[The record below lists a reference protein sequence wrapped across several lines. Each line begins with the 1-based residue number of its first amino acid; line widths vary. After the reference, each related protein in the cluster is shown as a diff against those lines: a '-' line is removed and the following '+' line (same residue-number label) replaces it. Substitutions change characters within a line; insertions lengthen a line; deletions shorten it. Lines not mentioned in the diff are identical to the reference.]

1 MKHHRDEHEHH
12 RQWSCRVI
20 TPDRQ
25 TTYSQ
30 SDPRPLQTSVE
41 TCQEERG
48 LNPLLLIGFG
58 SNLSVKDRSLLIR
71 EGRFSPLS
79 FARYSNGEFREP
91 KLLKF
96 RPRQLPCDSII
107 VEGHSGMITFEAI
120 NWLMH
125 HNTPVF
131 MLDYDGSL
139 ISAIVPPQPI
149 RGDLR
154 RAQVEAH
161 LDSEKRVAIARSFI
175 EAKLERSHQLL
186 SWLGESHDVER
197 ESRFFALEAHAMVHA
212 KTVDE
217 VRSIEARAAEIYWRA
232 FQRAVPARLEFKGRS
247 SRARNRQYN
256 ASDPVNA
263 LLNYGYA
270 FLQSSVRRAI
280 NTTGLDASL
289 GYLHEDQP
297 ATTPLVYD
305 FQEPYRWLVDYV
317 VLRMVLSRVFSWD
330 DFYFT
335 GNDYRLR
342 IKPPLL
348 DRYADLLRGQFNSG
362 VMYSG
367 KRLPWDTLILRKSQE
382 LARHLLGKIAR
393 FDLRTPKPALE
404 RSDTRALREKIL
416 SLSSSDARTLRL
428 GKSTVH
434 YLRKRAKEER
444 PFKGLQNS
452 WNPAVV
458 TYTLYERFHCPSAVR
473 FNPRY
478 RLLYDLQV
486 NILSYCTG
494 WNVVEV
500 PL

>member
-1 MKHHRDEHEHH
+1 
-12 RQWSCRVI
+12 
-20 TPDRQ
+20 
-25 TTYSQ
+25 
-30 SDPRPLQTSVE
+30 VE
-41 TCQEERG
+41 RE
-48 LNPLLLIGFG
+48 LNPLLLAGFG
-58 SNLSVKDRSLLIR
+58 SSLSVKDRSLIIT

-79 FARYSNGEFREP
+79 FTRYSNGEFREP

-96 RPRQLPCDSII
+96 RPRQIPYDSII

-139 ISAIVPPQPI
+139 ISAIMPPQPI

-175 EAKLERSHQLL
+175 EAKLERSDQVLN
-186 SWLGESHDVER
+186 WLGESHDMER
-197 ESRFFALEAHAMVHA
+197 DIRSFREEAYGLGHA

-217 VRSIEARAAEIYWRA
+217 IRSVEARAAETYWRA
-232 FQRAVPARLEFKGRS
+232 FQKAVPSKLEFRSRS

-270 FLQSSVRRAI
+270 FLQSSVRRAV
-280 NTTGLDASL
+280 NATGLDVSL

-305 FQEPYRWLVDYV
+305 FQEPYRWLVDYT
-317 VLRMVLSRVFSWD
+317 VLRMVLSRAFSWD

-335 GNDYRLR
+335 GGDYRLR

-348 DRYADLLRGQFNSG
+348 DRYAELLREQFNSG
-362 VMYSG
+362 VMYG
-367 KRLPWDTLILRKSQE
+367 DKRLTWDTLILRKCQE
-382 LARHLLGKIAR
+382 LAHYLLGKTTR
-393 FDLRTPKPALE
+393 FDLVNPKLTLE
-404 RSDTRALREKIL
+404 REETQALRKKIL
-416 SLSSSDARTLRL
+416 SLSSAQARKLDL
-428 GKSTVH
+428 NKSTLH
-434 YLRKRAKEER
+434 YLRKRARDRK
-444 PFKGLQNS
+444 PFS
-452 WNPAVV
+452 I
-458 TYTLYERFHCPSAVR
+458 YEPVLAK
-473 FNPRY
+473 
-478 RLLYDLQV
+478 
-486 NILSYCTG
+486 LSS
-494 WNVVEV
+494 
-500 PL
+500 

>member
-1 MKHHRDEHEHH
+1 M
-12 RQWSCRVI
+12 
-20 TPDRQ
+20 P
-25 TTYSQ
+25 Y
-30 SDPRPLQTSVE
+30 
-41 TCQEERG
+41 
-48 LNPLLLIGFG
+48 
-58 SNLSVKDRSLLIR
+58 
-71 EGRFSPLS
+71 
-79 FARYSNGEFREP
+79 
-91 KLLKF
+91 
-96 RPRQLPCDSII
+96 DSII

-139 ISAIVPPQPI
+139 ISAIMPPQPI

-161 LDSEKRVAIARSFI
+161 LDPKKRVTIARSFI
-175 EAKLERSHQLL
+175 EAKLERSDQVLN
-186 SWLGESHDVER
+186 WLGESHDIER
-197 ESRFFALEAHAMVHA
+197 DIRSFREEAHGLGHA

-217 VRSIEARAAEIYWRA
+217 IRSVEARAAETYWRA
-232 FQRAVPARLEFKGRS
+232 FQKAVPSKLEFKSRS

-270 FLQSSVRRAI
+270 FLQSAVRRAI
-280 NTTGLDASL
+280 NTTGLDVSL

-335 GNDYRLR
+335 GGDYRLR

-348 DRYADLLRGQFNSG
+348 DRYAELLREQFNSG
-362 VMYSG
+362 VMYGG
-367 KRLPWDTLILRKSQE
+367 KRLTWDTLILRKCQE
-382 LARHLLGKIAR
+382 LARYLLNRTAK
-393 FDLRTPKPALE
+393 FDLRRPKPVLE

-444 PFKGLQNS
+444 PFK
-452 WNPAVV
+452 V
-458 TYTLYERFHCPSAVR
+458 YTPVLA
-473 FNPRY
+473 
-478 RLLYDLQV
+478 RLR
-486 NILSYCTG
+486 
-494 WNVVEV
+494 E
-500 PL
+500 

>member
-1 MKHHRDEHEHH
+1 
-12 RQWSCRVI
+12 
-20 TPDRQ
+20 
-25 TTYSQ
+25 
-30 SDPRPLQTSVE
+30 
-41 TCQEERG
+41 
-48 LNPLLLIGFG
+48 
-58 SNLSVKDRSLLIR
+58 VKDRSLIIC

-79 FARYSNGEFREP
+79 FTRYSNGEFREP
-91 KLLKF
+91 RLLKF
-96 RPRQLPCDSII
+96 RPRQLPYDSII

-139 ISAIVPPQPI
+139 ISAIMPPQPI

-154 RAQVEAH
+154 RVQVEAH
-161 LDSEKRVAIARSFI
+161 LDPKKRVTIARSFI
-175 EAKLERSHQLL
+175 EAKLERSDQVLN
-186 SWLGESHDVER
+186 WLGESYDIER
-197 ESRFFALEAHAMVHA
+197 DIRSFREEAHGLGHA

-217 VRSIEARAAEIYWRA
+217 IRSVEARAAETYWRA
-232 FQRAVPARLEFKGRS
+232 FQKAVPSKLEFRS
-247 SRARNRQYN
+247 RSTKARNRQYN

-297 ATTPLVYD
+297 STTPLVYD
-305 FQEPYRWLVDYV
+305 FQEPYRWIVDYV

-335 GNDYRLR
+335 GDDYRLR

-348 DRYADLLRGQFNSG
+348 DRYADLLREQFNSG
-362 VMYSG
+362 VMYYG
-367 KRLPWDTLILRKSQE
+367 KRLPWDTLILRKCQE
-382 LARHLLGKIAR
+382 LARYLLGKTAR
-393 FDLRTPKPALE
+393 FDLSTPKPALE

-434 YLRKRAKEER
+434 YLTKRAKEER
-444 PFKGLQNS
+444 PFK
-452 WNPAVV
+452 V
-458 TYTLYERFHCPSAVR
+458 YTPVLA
-473 FNPRY
+473 
-478 RLLYDLQV
+478 RLR
-486 NILSYCTG
+486 
-494 WNVVEV
+494 E
-500 PL
+500 

>member
-1 MKHHRDEHEHH
+1 MANFRRARKKAGR
-12 RQWSCRVI
+12 I
-20 TPDRQ
+20 
-25 TTYSQ
+25 
-30 SDPRPLQTSVE
+30 
-41 TCQEERG
+41 
-48 LNPLLLIGFG
+48 LNALLLIGFG
-58 SNLSVKDRSLLIR
+58 SSVSVKDRSLVVR

-79 FARYSNGEFREP
+79 FTRYSNGEFREP

-96 RPRQLPCDSII
+96 RPRQIPFDSII

-131 MLDYDGSL
+131 MLDHDGSL
-139 ISAIVPPQPI
+139 ISAIMPSQPI

-161 LDSEKRVAIARSFI
+161 LDSENRVAIARSFI
-175 EAKLERSHQLL
+175 EAKLERSDQVLN
-186 SWLGESHDVER
+186 WLGESHDIER
-197 ESRFFALEAHAMVHA
+197 DIRSFREEAHGLGHA

-217 VRSIEARAAEIYWRA
+217 IRSVEARAAETYWRA
-232 FQRAVPARLEFKGRS
+232 FQKAVPVK
-247 SRARNRQYN
+247 RNRQYN

-270 FLQSSVRRAI
+270 FLQSCVRRAI
-280 NTTGLDASL
+280 NTTGLDVSL

-305 FQEPYRWLVDYV
+305 FQEPYRWLVDCT
-317 VLRMVLSRVFSWD
+317 VLRMVLSKAFSWD

-335 GNDYRLR
+335 GGDYRLR

-348 DRYADLLRGQFNSG
+348 DRYAELLREHFNSG
-362 VMYSG
+362 VMYCG

-382 LARHLLGKIAR
+382 LARHLLGKTPR
-393 FDLRTPKPALE
+393 FDLRTPKPVLE
-404 RSDTRALREKIL
+404 RSDTRVLREKIL
-416 SLSSSDARTLRL
+416 SLSSSDSQKLRL

-444 PFKGLQNS
+444 PFK
-452 WNPAVV
+452 V
-458 TYTLYERFHCPSAVR
+458 YTPVLA
-473 FNPRY
+473 
-478 RLLYDLQV
+478 RLR
-486 NILSYCTG
+486 
-494 WNVVEV
+494 E
-500 PL
+500 

>member
-1 MKHHRDEHEHH
+1 
-12 RQWSCRVI
+12 
-20 TPDRQ
+20 
-25 TTYSQ
+25 
-30 SDPRPLQTSVE
+30 
-41 TCQEERG
+41 
-48 LNPLLLIGFG
+48 LNPLLLAGFG
-58 SNLSVKDRSLLIR
+58 SSLSVKDRSLIIT

-79 FARYSNGEFREP
+79 FTRYSNGEFREP

-96 RPRQLPCDSII
+96 RPRQIPYDSII

-139 ISAIVPPQPI
+139 ISAIMPPQPI

-175 EAKLERSHQLL
+175 EAKLERSDQVLN
-186 SWLGESHDVER
+186 WLGESHDMER
-197 ESRFFALEAHAMVHA
+197 DIRSFREEAYGLGHA

-217 VRSIEARAAEIYWRA
+217 IRSVEARAAETYWRA
-232 FQRAVPARLEFKGRS
+232 FQKAVPSKLEFRSRS

-280 NTTGLDASL
+280 NTSGLDVSL

-317 VLRMVLSRVFSWD
+317 VLRMVLSRAFSWD

-335 GNDYRLR
+335 GGDYRLR

-348 DRYADLLRGQFNSG
+348 DRYAELLREQFNSG
-362 VMYSG
+362 VMYGG
-367 KRLPWDTLILRKSQE
+367 KRLTWDTLILRKCQE
-382 LARHLLGKIAR
+382 LARYLLNMTAR
-393 FDLRTPKPALE
+393 FDLRSPKPVLE

-416 SLSSSDARTLRL
+416 SLSSSDARTLRI
-428 GKSTVH
+428 GRSTVH

-444 PFKGLQNS
+444 PFK
-452 WNPAVV
+452 V
-458 TYTLYERFHCPSAVR
+458 YTPVLA
-473 FNPRY
+473 
-478 RLLYDLQV
+478 RLR
-486 NILSYCTG
+486 
-494 WNVVEV
+494 E
-500 PL
+500 

>member
-1 MKHHRDEHEHH
+1 
-12 RQWSCRVI
+12 
-20 TPDRQ
+20 
-25 TTYSQ
+25 
-30 SDPRPLQTSVE
+30 
-41 TCQEERG
+41 
-48 LNPLLLIGFG
+48 LNPLLLVGFG
-58 SNLSVKDRSLLIR
+58 SSLSVKDRSLIIC

-79 FARYSNGEFREP
+79 FTRYSNGEFREP
-91 KLLKF
+91 RLLKF
-96 RPRQLPCDSII
+96 RPRQLPYDSII

-139 ISAIVPPQPI
+139 ISAIMPPQPV

-161 LDSEKRVAIARSFI
+161 IDPKKRLAISRLFI
-175 EAKLERSHQLL
+175 EAKLERSDQVLN
-186 SWLGESHDVER
+186 WLGESHDIEQEIRSFRGEARDLVHVE
-197 ESRFFALEAHAMVHA
+197 
-212 KTVDE
+212 TVDE
-217 VRSIEARAAEIYWRA
+217 VRSVEARAADVYWRA
-232 FQRAVPARLEFKGRS
+232 FQKAVPAKLEFRSRS
-247 SRARNRQYN
+247 SRARNRQNN

-289 GYLHEDQP
+289 GYLHEDRP

-317 VLRMVLSRVFSWD
+317 VLRMVLSRAFSWD

-335 GNDYRLR
+335 GGDYRLR

-382 LARHLLGKIAR
+382 LARHLLGKTAR
-393 FDLRTPKPALE
+393 FNLRTPKPVLE
-404 RSDTRALREKIL
+404 RSDSRVLREKIL
-416 SLSSSDARTLRL
+416 SLSSSDTRALRL
-428 GKSTVH
+428 GKSTAH
-434 YLRKRAKEER
+434 YLKKRAKEKK
-444 PFKGLQNS
+444 PF
-452 WNPAVV
+452 AVYAPV
-458 TYTLYERFHCPSAVR
+458 LA
-473 FNPRY
+473 
-478 RLLYDLQV
+478 RLRD
-486 NILSYCTG
+486 
-494 WNVVEV
+494 
-500 PL
+500 